1 VKLFEE
7 EAMISQSLVELIEK
21 NSEKLTQQ
29 WLADVR
35 RNAHTPF
42 YHTFNPDYLFER
54 ALDIYKRL
62 GHWLS
67 VETPKEETSRFYRKY
82 GQERYREEFPL
93 PELIYS
99 FILFRRHLWLY
110 ILHVGFLDSAYEL
123 LRALELNNRVILFF
137 DRALYNIAMGYEEA
151 RKKKG

>member
-1 VKLFEE
+1 
-7 EAMISQSLVELIEK
+7 MISQSLVELIEK
-21 NSEKLTQQ
+21 NAEKLAQQ
-29 WLADVR
+29 WLKDVR
-35 RNAHTPF
+35 QNVRTPF
-42 YHTFNPDYLFER
+42 YHAFNPDDLHER
-54 ALDIYKRL
+54 AITMYKGL

-67 VETPKEETSRFYRKY
+67 VETPKEETARFYKKY
-82 GQERYREEFPL
+82 GYERFREGFPL

-137 DRALYNIAMGYEEA
+137 DRALYNMAMGYEEA

>member
-1 VKLFEE
+1 
-7 EAMISQSLVELIEK
+7 MISQSLVELIEK
-21 NSEKLTQQ
+21 NAEKLAQQ
-29 WLADVR
+29 WLKDVR
-35 RNAHTPF
+35 QNVRTPF
-42 YHTFNPDYLFER
+42 YHAFNPDDLHER
-54 ALDIYKRL
+54 AITMYKGL

-67 VETPKEETSRFYRKY
+67 VETPKEETARFYKKY
-82 GQERYREEFPL
+82 GYERFREGFPL

-137 DRALYNIAMGYEEA
+137 DRALYNMAMGYEED

>member
-1 VKLFEE
+1 V
-7 EAMISQSLVELIEK
+7 ISQSLVELIEK
-21 NSEKLTQQ
+21 NAEKLAQQ
-29 WLADVR
+29 WVKDVR
-35 RNAHTPF
+35 QNVRTPF
-42 YHTFNPDYLFER
+42 YHAFNPDDLHER
-54 ALDIYKRL
+54 AITMYKGL

-67 VETPKEETSRFYRKY
+67 VETPKEETARFYKKY
-82 GQERYREEFPL
+82 GYERFREGFPL

-137 DRALYNIAMGYEEA
+137 DRALYNMAMGYEEA

>member
-1 VKLFEE
+1 
-7 EAMISQSLVELIEK
+7 MISQSLVELIEK
-21 NSEKLTQQ
+21 NAEKLAQQ
-29 WLADVR
+29 WLKDVR
-35 RNAHTPF
+35 QNVRTPF
-42 YHTFNPDYLFER
+42 YHAFNPDDLHER
-54 ALDIYKRL
+54 AITMYKGL

-67 VETPKEETSRFYRKY
+67 VETPKEETARFYKKY
-82 GQERYREEFPL
+82 GYERFREGFPL

-137 DRALYNIAMGYEEA
+137 DRALYNMAMGYQEVS
-151 RKKKG
+151 KKKE

>member
-1 VKLFEE
+1 
-7 EAMISQSLVELIEK
+7 MISQSLVELIEK
-21 NSEKLTQQ
+21 NAEKLAQQ
-29 WLADVR
+29 WLKDVR
-35 RNAHTPF
+35 QNVRTPF
-42 YHTFNPDYLFER
+42 YHAFNPDDLHER
-54 ALDIYKRL
+54 AITMYKGL

-67 VETPKEETSRFYRKY
+67 VETPKEETARFYKKY
-82 GQERYREEFPL
+82 AYERFREGFPL

-137 DRALYNIAMGYEEA
+137 DRALYNMAMGYEEA

>member
-1 VKLFEE
+1 
-7 EAMISQSLVELIEK
+7 MISQSLVELIEK

-35 RNAHTPF
+35 QNAHTPF
-42 YHTFNPDYLFER
+42 YHTFNEDYLSER
-54 ALDIYKRL
+54 SLDMYRRL

-67 VETPKEETSRFYRKY
+67 IETPKDETARFFRKY
-82 GQERYREEFPL
+82 GHERYREGFPL

-110 ILHVGFLDSAYEL
+110 ILHVGFLDSAYDL

-137 DRALYNIAMGYEEA
+137 DRALYNMVTGYEEA
-151 RKKKG
+151 QKSKG

>member
-1 VKLFEE
+1 
-7 EAMISQSLVELIEK
+7 MISQSLVELIEK
-21 NSEKLTQQ
+21 NAEKLAQQ
-29 WLADVR
+29 WLKDVR
-35 RNAHTPF
+35 QNVRTPF
-42 YHTFNPDYLFER
+42 YHAFNPDDLHER
-54 ALDIYKRL
+54 AITMYKGL

-67 VETPKEETSRFYRKY
+67 VETPKEETARFYKKY
-82 GQERYREEFPL
+82 GYERFREGFPL

-137 DRALYNIAMGYEEA
+137 DRALYNMAMGYQEA
-151 RKKKG
+151 SKKKE

>member
-1 VKLFEE
+1 
-7 EAMISQSLVELIEK
+7 MISQSLVELIEK
-21 NSEKLTQQ
+21 NAENLARQ
-29 WLADVR
+29 WLQDVTK
-35 RNAHTPF
+35 NFHTPF
-42 YHTFNPDYLFER
+42 YHTFNPDSLYER
-54 ALDIYKRL
+54 ALDMYKRL

-67 VETPKEETSRFYRKY
+67 LDTPREESARVYKKY
-82 GQERYREEFPL
+82 GQDRCREGFPL

-137 DRALYNIAMGYEEA
+137 DRALHNMALGYEEC
-151 RKKKG
+151 RKKKE

>member
-1 VKLFEE
+1 
-7 EAMISQSLVELIEK
+7 MISQSLVELIEK

-29 WLADVR
+29 WLADAR
-35 RNAHTPF
+35 QNAHTPF
-42 YHTFNPDYLFER
+42 YHTFNPDYLSER

-67 VETPKEETSRFYRKY
+67 VETPKEETARFYRKY
-82 GQERYREEFPL
+82 GQERYREGFPL

-123 LRALELNNRVILFF
+123 HRALELNNRVILFF

>member
-1 VKLFEE
+1 
-7 EAMISQSLVELIEK
+7 MISQSLVELIEK
-21 NSEKLTQQ
+21 NADPLAKQ
-29 WLADVR
+29 WLQDVTKNFR
-35 RNAHTPF
+35 TPF
-42 YHTFNPDYLFER
+42 YHTFNPDYLHER
-54 ALDIYKRL
+54 ALNMYKRL

-67 VETPKEETSRFYRKY
+67 IETPKEETARFYKKY
-82 GQERYREEFPL
+82 GMDRYREGFPL

-137 DRALYNIAMGYEEA
+137 DRALYNMVLGYEESQ
-151 RKKKG
+151 KKKE

>member
-1 VKLFEE
+1 
-7 EAMISQSLVELIEK
+7 VELIEK
-21 NSEKLTQQ
+21 NAEKLAQQ
-29 WLADVR
+29 WVKDVR
-35 RNAHTPF
+35 QNVRTPF
-42 YHTFNPDYLFER
+42 YHAFNPDDLHER
-54 ALDIYKRL
+54 AITMYKGL

-67 VETPKEETSRFYRKY
+67 VETPKEETARFYKKY
-82 GQERYREEFPL
+82 GYERFREGFPL

-137 DRALYNIAMGYEEA
+137 DRALYNMAMGYEEA

>member
-1 VKLFEE
+1 
-7 EAMISQSLVELIEK
+7 MISQSLVELIEK
-21 NSEKLTQQ
+21 NAEKLAQQ
-29 WLADVR
+29 WLKDVR
-35 RNAHTPF
+35 QNVRTPF
-42 YHTFNPDYLFER
+42 YHAFNPDDLHER
-54 ALDIYKRL
+54 AITMYKGL
-62 GHWLS
+62 GYWLS
-67 VETPKEETSRFYRKY
+67 VETPKEETARFYKKY
-82 GQERYREEFPL
+82 GYERFREGFPL

-137 DRALYNIAMGYEEA
+137 DRALYNMAMGYEEA